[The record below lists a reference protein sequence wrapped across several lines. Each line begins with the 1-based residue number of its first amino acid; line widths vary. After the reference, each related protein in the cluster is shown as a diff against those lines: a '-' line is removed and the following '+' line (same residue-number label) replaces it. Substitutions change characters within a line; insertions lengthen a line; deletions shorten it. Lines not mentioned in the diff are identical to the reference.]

1 MANGV
6 LPQLNIADFE
16 PQIFWLL
23 IIFFVFYLVV
33 KVKIVPYFN
42 LETEN
47 RDKKISNNFQ
57 DAKKLRY
64 KADRLAHDYNE
75 KIQAVHLRANDL
87 IAEAKLKVSHR
98 LEEEKKRLNSELSEQ
113 LNVQYNVLQEEYK
126 QIDATLINSM
136 DALKDKA
143 QSKVFLNS
151 NNLNLE
157 NLRGRL

>member
-1 MANGV
+1 
-6 LPQLNIADFE
+6 
-16 PQIFWLL
+16 
-23 IIFFVFYLVV
+23 
-33 KVKIVPYFN
+33 
-42 LETEN
+42 
-47 RDKKISNNFQ
+47 
-57 DAKKLRY
+57 
-64 KADRLAHDYNE
+64 
-75 KIQAVHLRANDL
+75 LRANDL